1 MGASEE
7 PGVIG
12 RLLYGSLS
20 RRAQPLLAIALA
32 ATVAAGT
39 LAAAAGLGSR
49 LSEGAAAGLHA
60 SGPNLLVRPQVGGP
74 ERLPAEEIARVL
86 ATPGVLAAA
95 GIAVEPNAA
104 ELVAG
109 ADGTLRVLLTP
120 PGEGSLP
127 VFAASEGLF
136 ELRPTWEVDPAT
148 PASAARR
155 FAPGSALVGALVAGG
170 SPPAGRQ
177 PGAGDLA
184 GLPVAGIVTTGDEP
198 DRGVIVPLADLARM
212 KDGMAGEVG
221 VDRIE
226 VRARY
231 DRLEET
237 VRAIEARVA
246 GAEARSLARV
256 TVTETTM
263 AEKIQH
269 LMIGVG
275 AVCLLLA
282 LATVGS
288 ATLALLEERRREMA
302 LFLALGYTGRWVQG
316 LLTAELALV
325 GLVSVVAGGL
335 LGEGA
340 AAALARTLLGAG
352 PEGAFAFRPSVAGL
366 AAGCLSVAVL
376 VALAAAVVRFRVE
389 RLDPAPVLQGR

>member
-109 ADGTLRVLLTP
+109 ADGTLRVVLTP

-136 ELRPTWEVDPAT
+136 DLRPTWEVDPT
-148 PASAARR
+148 ARR

-340 AAALARTLLGAG
+340 ASALARTLLGAG

-376 VALAAAVVRFRVE
+376 VALASAVVRFRVE

>member
-1 MGASEE
+1 M
-7 PGVIG
+7 IG
-12 RLLYGSLS
+12 RLLYGSLR

-95 GIAVEPNAA
+95 GIAVEPSAA
-104 ELVAG
+104 RLVAG
-109 ADGTLRVLLTP
+109 ADGTLRVVLTA

-127 VFAASEGLF
+127 VLAASEGLF

-148 PASAARR
+148 PASEPRR
-155 FAPGSALVGALVAGG
+155 FAPGSALVGALVRSGAP
-170 SPPAGRQ
+170 SAAAE
-177 PGAGDLA
+177 PGAEGTA
-184 GLPVAGIVTTGDEP
+184 GLPVAGTVTTGDEP

-212 KDGMAGEVG
+212 KDGAPGEVG

-237 VRAIEARVA
+237 ARAIEARVA

-302 LFLALGYTGRWVQG
+302 LFLSLGYTGRWVQG

-352 PEGAFAFRPSVAGL
+352 PEGAYAFRPSVAGL

>member
-1 MGASEE
+1 
-7 PGVIG
+7 
-12 RLLYGSLS
+12 
-20 RRAQPLLAIALA
+20 
-32 ATVAAGT
+32 
-39 LAAAAGLGSR
+39 
-49 LSEGAAAGLHA
+49 
-60 SGPNLLVRPQVGGP
+60 
-74 ERLPAEEIARVL
+74 
-86 ATPGVLAAA
+86 
-95 GIAVEPNAA
+95 
-104 ELVAG
+104 
-109 ADGTLRVLLTP
+109 
-120 PGEGSLP
+120 
-127 VFAASEGLF
+127 
-136 ELRPTWEVDPAT
+136 
-148 PASAARR
+148 
-155 FAPGSALVGALVAGG
+155 
-170 SPPAGRQ
+170 
-177 PGAGDLA
+177 LA
-184 GLPVAGIVTTGDEP
+184 GLPVAGTVTTGDDP
-198 DRGVIVPLADLARM
+198 DRGVIVPLADMARM

-221 VDRIE
+221 VDRILAVDRIE

-237 VRAIEARVA
+237 ARAIEARVA

-366 AAGCLSVAVL
+366 ATGCLSVAVL